1 MLLRKIIGPVGTF
14 GLVAVAALAL
24 AAPAQAAAQDQTSVT
39 EDQTLV
45 TDCETTATSHEDCGW
60 KFDPREPKVRD
71 ATCDH
76 EKGFIRIP
84 DAEDALYFINGKKAE
99 PGKHW
104 LKPGIYEVVAIKK
117 KLVLSDGADMLT
129 DLEAAGGDWTKRF
142 PDFKKWFVEIKAPKD
157 CPGKG
162 GEHDKKRDD
171 KKDGKKDRKKHDD
184 RKKDDKKK
192 DDDKML
198 PVTGPSTPIVA
209 GGAVALLVL
218 GGGMYL
224 LARQRRVRFTA

>member
-1 MLLRKIIGPVGTF
+1 AAREGHLRRRTPEPAPWASSVRSVGNGHFGHSRRPGEALTPGRELSPLETCAGPDPATPPVRRTTRRGAMLLRKIIGPVGTF

-60 KFDPREPKVRD
+60 KFDAREPKVRD
-71 ATCDH
+71 ASCDH
-76 EKGFIRIP
+76 EKGCIRIP

-117 KLVLSDGADMLT
+117 KLVLS
-129 DLEAAGGDWTKRF
+129 
-142 PDFKKWFVEIKAPKD
+142 
-157 CPGKG
+157 
-162 GEHDKKRDD
+162 
-171 KKDGKKDRKKHDD
+171 
-184 RKKDDKKK
+184 
-192 DDDKML
+192 
-198 PVTGPSTPIVA
+198 
-209 GGAVALLVL
+209 
-218 GGGMYL
+218 
-224 LARQRRVRFTA
+224 